1 MVDPR
6 RYDQFE
12 AMAKI
17 FDGSFDKRTITRY
30 GCNCPHIGDRP
41 LSDPGKGAPVDPL
54 DRVCLTFKVNQLIA
68 LCNWKIGYQSR
79 FSNARSARK
88 SGSEK
93 NAFQNS
99 NDILTPNS
107 KTDISTMCSAMMI
120 EEAAIEVFYE
130 V

>member
-17 FDGSFDKRTITRY
+17 FDGAFDKRTITRY

-54 DRVCLTFKVNQLIA
+54 DRVCLTFKVSQRNQ
-68 LCNWKIGYQSR
+68 KILYETR
-79 FSNARSARK
+79 FSNAQNARK
-88 SGSEK
+88 TVLEK
-93 NAFQNS
+93 NAFQS
-99 NDILTPNS
+99 STDIHTPNL
-107 KTDISTMCSAMMI
+107 KMDISTMFSATMI
-120 EEAAIEVFYE
+120 EGAAIEVFD
-130 V
+130 VV